1 MRLLRVEGEA
11 QHAVFLFEGERSL
24 AVAPGAGRKIEV
36 AHLVA
41 FRIKQR
47 RKYAIKTFIGNID
60 QIPAHI
66 FAKSVEIKH
75 QIDVAAV
82 AYQVE
87 RRCIGNEGATFGT
100 VDNIKSP
107 GGGFYS

>member
-1 MRLLRVEGEA
+1 MTSKEVIILLRLLRVEGEA

-41 FRIKQR
+41 FGIKQR

-60 QIPAHI
+60 QIPTRI
-66 FAKSVEIKH
+66 FRSEH
-75 QIDVAAV
+75 
-82 AYQVE
+82 
-87 RRCIGNEGATFGT
+87 
-100 VDNIKSP
+100 
-107 GGGFYS
+107 